1 MPKKRK
7 YQQGGRIIQGDLV
20 TPGGPGSKSTIDT
33 TKPLKQLNLSN
44 ITGPTADMGPSGGF
58 KWGRTS
64 GHVLYNVDRDPYT
77 KYISQPFSFITDD
90 PDDLRAQNQS
100 FGEKAAYMLPKLVTR
115 VGTNVAGSSIGLLYG
130 GGAFLHG
137 LLDGNPETNPNKAF
151 WDNSFQRSLDG
162 INDWMDNKLPHYYT
176 KDEQEYGFFK
186 AAFGKGAANFW
197 MNDFTQGL
205 SFIVGAVLTESL
217 VRGMGQST
225 YWNKAK
231 SLFHKKGRVPYK
243 ETKSTI
249 GEIKNASQLLATKD
263 KLRGGLLTLRQLGT
277 GAMYEAGVE
286 SRHHYDRTLERL
298 VDMHKQRHMGQE
310 PNTQQMAELV
320 QIATQSSNAVWA
332 GNVAL
337 VGFGNYLLFPKI
349 FGRGYNSSKN
359 IFGQVGE
366 ELSDVGTKYIN
377 LMTAISR
384 KEAILR
390 NTWSV
395 LRTPLYEGFVEEGG
409 QKLLD
414 VAGHDA
420 AINFYLSK
428 KDPTYL
434 GMIDELISNTDSA
447 FAEAYGS
454 AEGQKEIGIG
464 FLLAAMGLPGRKSVT
479 GKDGKTTRK
488 WGMIGGSYN
497 SYTNMKETEVM
508 VDDLV
513 KILNEGGSTIDNLKA
528 GVDMLSRAGKFT
540 TMEDVAMLI
549 NSPLMKKNGEYHNLF
564 LHAMTKIR
572 VGLEQSLR
580 DDIDKTIRQ
589 MSLEDFRET
598 FSYEA
603 TNDYNDQELE
613 AHKDKVIESLHEQID
628 QIKEN
633 WGMVNG
639 TFGTF
644 GEDQKIM
651 MTHALSISEH
661 FDQRE
666 ESMIEANNKVG
677 LQENIEVEEK
687 TEIDKVQQDKAE
699 QESLLNRL
707 RNIWQRFTSK
717 QKEDISKMPEA
728 KEVKKKR
735 NIREFTSPS
744 HLEEL
749 YLELAV
755 KIKSLQ
761 EQIEAVKND
770 PNINDMD
777 QTKKVKNSKGVME
790 NVTTPSDKKQQLE
803 KLNEELDA
811 LLDRKIYLTKAL
823 NEGLDPDLSKD
834 EQRLLDEWQ
843 KRDPVAYA
851 AHHKDVIKRL
861 KDIRNIRAYRHRMID
876 MYNQMVQV
884 NSSAARENVTWTD
897 KGTLIPR
904 PEILLMRQVADLE
917 NLSDKLSDRELAR
930 LYERYNGK
938 TITFTYQHKGD
949 ITVKEVRKFARQNNA
964 LEKIDKRALEI
975 LQAEKHTEVEAYLQ
989 ALAENNIPYDVNNR
1003 TEEYTVF
1010 VKQEQIENEN
1020 ARVLIRLPDYDTIKK
1035 LKRKAVLE
1043 DLMRTNKEAKKEYD
1057 LLLEELEL
1065 HKTEYTAYTLNMLK
1079 GATDIKVVDSNEVV
1093 IQAIESIVELTED
1106 EIKISIETTKQS
1118 LEKAKKELN
1127 EIVKILSAFQNVKQS
1142 PESFRKKDKHGR
1154 EYFTVNGVNY
1164 SLKGITNKIA
1174 FYTLSQRI
1182 PLKDGSFQIVPSQI
1196 EQLEAVIEQLE
1207 IKLNSY
1213 KADLD
1218 SFYKL
1223 EPELNKS
1230 KSIEKIQETIF
1241 TFMKE
1246 KWVGDQMLIE
1256 QLRKSE
1262 AFTNNPVMRS
1272 IWENILEFDPSK
1284 DEASRVV
1291 NNLIKVAQQDKELPN
1306 EIIRII
1312 DQEIESIKKEYS
1324 LLKSAAAA
1332 VKKHLNIK
1340 QNGEVSLRSK
1350 KETLA
1355 EYNRLLDEM
1364 AKLDILLGKLTSENV
1379 TAELRMAI
1387 GMAKAEF
1394 QQRNRDF
1401 EIAHQLQTTLVQN
1414 LGFVVNTYNELRYG
1428 KTQEINNKEEPN
1440 TKEGEM
1446 AGQESIEEIFKDP
1459 ESNVY
1464 YYGTPITKHGFAK
1477 SASDHKLALE
1487 KEKSLRLMKE
1497 ESPESQWTPKL
1508 EKELQFYSAINRFHK
1523 FTETLSVANQDNYR
1537 LTFVNR
1543 QTIPEELSDKV
1554 LFYNEKTNSFSYAKD
1569 IKTELGSENT
1579 EDIKIIITDK
1589 KGNAVTVKDNDGV
1602 DQIMYASVPS
1612 ANVTV
1617 QFKKKGETITAYR
1630 YSKEDLVS
1638 TTVKEVS
1645 HKGRIYFTGELT
1657 EDAVDAIEKHITF
1670 RDGLLKVSGPRHVK
1684 ISGTSNGMPIW
1695 VNGDPSHRAK
1705 ASETI
1710 VQNENQ
1716 VKDVKLNI
1724 GLNSKN
1730 NIVNFENRRY
1740 KIKAGTPYV
1749 VKNGRLVPLFV
1760 DTLSMP
1766 HQKNIYNLLRLYA
1779 TQLLNVM
1786 NANTKVNS
1794 KDAAY
1799 IHTLN
1804 ENGEAVYAPET
1815 ANKTIEQILKTLIY
1829 FGKHSK
1835 NRASKEYSIYLEGK
1849 TLFFG
1854 SNQIDINELANPT
1867 DVNKDI
1873 HNSLQTFLA
1882 TLNYQINN
1890 ATLKDDINARAESQK
1905 KLGSELAKWKKRL
1918 GAAMKKKGFNMNQI
1932 KSLPKKKQTEFYKA
1946 LQTWKRKNPK
1956 PTASDI
1962 SYTSYTE
1969 VIVNDDLTFDFRTWT
1984 NYTEYLLSGAQG
1996 RNLMD
2001 IPFKLNLHRDRSG
2014 QGVDTSM
2021 TPQFMSVYV
2030 VWNKN
2035 ITVNELLTNDD
2046 LVTTTIQDSMI
2057 KKKNEVEIADT
2068 ETDMDAV
2075 NEEDPIEVVTDSG
2088 YKVGEVKTIT
2098 HQSVGENPA
2107 WKANFEITGINFDTA
2122 TISVNVK
2129 NAVLINKDNSE
2140 TELDPA
2146 SINIVKDF
2154 IEKNLF
2160 LEEEINSKYSVTDY
2174 FEVIDE
2180 TTASTTD
2187 LDTLQK
2193 GQDGGLERTIDPEDS
2208 AASGEKGGQA
2218 FNVSMPHEEFELM
2231 DLSEEYEQ
2239 FKAMVPKNQNGTPI
2253 FKLEIVQGL
2262 VHGQNYGY
2270 FTKLGKIL
2278 LSSDAIKGTLY
2289 HETFHAITRK
2299 LLSPAERAEL
2309 YQEVRNMTGKAST
2322 YKGDVKKLKDFTD
2335 KEADEWLAEEF
2346 RQYVVLKGDYKVGS
2360 RVKKSLI
2367 QKIFDFIYKFFNNLS
2382 RNQRL
2387 FENIYSG
2394 KYSETIDNYT
2404 TYTIKEG
2411 AALNATKI
2419 DAAASKDINEAM
2431 TAAIFDIAMSSGLE
2445 FSQFFNFSKEN
2456 KTLELFLAPIYGR
2469 PGLKGKTAYNKVR
2482 GDLEEIYFNLESK
2495 INNLESKSN
2504 LSEKEKVLLNTY
2516 KLEKA
2521 TIYNTAE
2528 AVRLDWNSFV
2538 EKNTAFLRRYKF
2550 DVNFKTLQEE
2560 ISTLNEDPE
2569 TGEVVAKDT
2578 ASYRS
2583 VNEID
2588 PASTISPELKLII
2601 ATLPA
2606 VEWTIGEEGKVFK
2619 YVTSKYG
2626 LNKLANFGQVLNTL
2640 YKNLSNLDSTSAMLS
2655 ILDDLAETDA
2665 TYQVLL
2671 NRLGLSKSKG
2681 FSSYAAILDQS
2692 LTKEEMKLLMS
2703 FLTSFKTTSKEYK
2716 ILNVDT
2722 EQRRTLINADQ
2733 DNINSVVKAKWKAKF
2748 RQRLNTEF
2756 GINNADKRLVMDL
2769 TKKLSL
2775 KMEGRTVSRSLGTE
2789 KGWFLSNDRET
2800 EQNIAILKHL
2810 GIEFTNLPELLDLLS
2825 TNAILEDEFN
2835 TNIDWIFADIAMDI
2849 DEKTKKPIYLTTKD
2863 MSDLFDNTD
2872 SFGRLQKLIE
2882 YEASTTKQVI
2892 SLQNRFNNKK
2902 RHGVTIKNFTSSF
2915 IDYLNSDPIV
2925 AQTLLE
2931 KFNMQGSVWLQ
2942 RIAAGIEI
2950 KLVSLLGN
2958 SNKETNKDVEISRA
2972 NEGSILLNHV
2982 NSILKGYFPIIRTGN
2997 KKSEDAIYIGP
3008 PSYNI
3013 TETYMLNYLME
3024 ILKSEIKTA
3033 NAIFK
3038 GEADHIPSLKD
3049 KKGLQWFDHPAFT
3062 NTKALANKYIQ
3073 TSKNLDK
3080 SFINELEQVASKE
3093 IKQFL
3098 KDKKQETFDLLVE
3111 YNILYNDNG
3120 TIKNIGLDFD
3130 SLELL
3135 KETLPARQKAN
3146 TFIKRDG
3153 IVEFELLKG
3162 LSGTTKFSPFLDHIL
3177 TQLTHMQLISTIEQT
3192 KIFLAHPGLYKE
3204 LFKRTSMFSS
3214 PKRFLESDENI
3225 LNYWSENLPNLAS
3238 KNPNWS
3244 PVVTS
3249 MVRAEIVESSKY
3261 IEQYTRILNYLGAS
3275 NSSINNMQ
3283 KSFTNMNIFDGGG
3296 LIHIDFYR
3304 RARILADHWTD
3315 VEEEAYRK
3323 VINGTATS
3331 KDVGILSPIKP
3342 QVVAPFETDNLQLV
3356 MGDKFALFPV
3366 HPNLHKIIDSPL
3378 IVMDQIYV
3386 EMTEQEIDYIV
3397 FPSSRKIGATT
3408 NNKGVFNPLLDENR
3422 QHVPLNGD
3430 RSAIVTYD
3438 LRWFGIQLKPKDS
3451 LEGLQSRPTQKTTF
3465 IPTDIYNN
3473 GNLSPKY
3480 ADTPLNENSSWEDG
3494 INLYHELHEALIQ
3507 KEVAQLTAKL
3517 GAIETAEGFKSLN
3530 NKRTRKLIKDTLIEE
3545 LTKRDIDENIIESIE
3560 SLFETNI
3567 TYINQ
3572 LYQKNRLE
3580 TLLYSIMTNS
3590 VVKRKIYGKKVM
3602 IQSVVGYDTAISEGV
3617 LPIGTTL
3624 KFYGKKIVRK
3634 EGESLED
3641 FYRREAF
3648 SKTTAAE
3655 IYAPYSWKGLLEG
3668 QNISELPAE
3677 VLTIV
3682 GARIPT
3688 EFLSSIDVF
3697 KIKGFLPKQAGNKMV
3712 VPPEIVG
3719 KTGADFDSDE
3729 ITIQLPHI
3737 EIKENGGIGL
3747 ITPVNTL
3754 EELRASSP
3762 QDYIA
3767 AAIELYKMQNNPE
3780 GTIEFIK
3787 EFNSAIRNNDIATLE
3802 GLDNRLKGLG
3812 FEDLPPFMQQPKQ
3825 VVENL
3830 LLKLEID
3837 ILLHPLSFEQ
3847 LMDPVGAFD
3856 MQDQAE
3862 QIQDERIMN
3871 GLASPKTTNLFDM
3884 LSLRGLVESSNQM
3897 WSTLLGTGVV
3907 ATGATNLIKSQ
3918 RGGMYLQTGQ
3928 SYVNILGQEI
3938 PFKLYF
3944 DGLMDVKKV
3953 PFGNVLDLN
3962 NNKISSSL
3970 RKYITAY
3977 VDGEK
3982 NPFAMYINAGIEGAG
3997 MHVFLNKALV
4007 PLPVVI
4013 DFMSQPIILDYIN
4026 MKHRFQGDHSIQSRG
4041 SFSKAYKS
4049 DIEIVNSLIIK
4060 YGRGSGEYIGL
4071 RPESLREMRSLS
4083 VNDMSPTQKQLQIQI
4098 LDNFLMYK
4106 APAESLRKIQTVT
4119 SPDTSKL
4126 KNGYEMI
4133 YIQALERIIQ
4143 EDNYFKNIVG
4153 LTGPTKNTKATLEL
4167 PTVVLDQRPFLNK
4180 LKKLFDNSNN
4190 LLENLDFKFLKD
4202 KNGVRIIEKTLI
4214 DLAHTLM
4221 SEGKSKQEIINY
4233 LQKFDDF
4240 ITSFMFQ
4247 TSVLNQYYPIELYRK
4262 YGTASLNTL
4271 IEQLFQG
4278 ENSLPRRIIEAKKKY
4293 RNNTLLEELIP
4304 ELQEFTNN
4312 KDFDYYIDRIQL
4324 ASNRYDTDD
4333 LSGFGRDAKV
4343 LFEKEPELVLDLYL
4357 YSFLKSGTSFS
4368 PKAFFQALPG
4378 SLLLPITQQVFE
4390 SAKTKLIYNQLNF
4403 TEIYSDFLDNQWD
4416 NSQITP
4422 VKYTSKWD
4430 GKKQWIRNKFHGN
4443 RILVKSKRGSSQAG
4457 IFTRDL
4463 YYNYFYRFSKVQTIE
4478 KNNKTMEVFVYE
4490 LHQPKG
4496 VRNELI
4502 VAGRQ
4507 PVLNSNKAPK
4517 EASNLKLSKKEIEAL
4532 FENNATQIKRTY
4544 KLIEGI
4550 YRIKD
4555 GKIVDLK
4562 KIKSTKTSNIYEIS
4576 VQRDAVR
4583 EAPIKQI
4590 PNKEMEIQAVDLT
4603 TVKESYK
4610 QEQKKC
4616 KKRK

>member
-33 TKPLKQLNLSN
+33 TRPLESLDTSN
-44 ITGPTADMGPSGGF
+44 ISGPSPDMGPGGGF
-58 KWGRTS
+58 RWGRTS
-64 GHVLYNVDRDPYT
+64 GHVLYNVDRSAYT
-77 KYISQPFSFITDD
+77 DYISQPFSFITDD

-100 FGEKAAYMLPKLVTR
+100 FSEKAGYMLPKLVTR
-115 VGTNVAGSSIGLLYG
+115 VGTNVAGSTIGLLYG

-137 LLDGNPETNPNKAF
+137 LMDSNPETNANKAF

-162 INDWMDNKLPHYYT
+162 VNDWMDNKLPHYYT
-176 KDEQEYGFFK
+176 KEEQEYGFFK

-217 VRGMGQST
+217 VRGMGEGT
-225 YWNKAK
+225 YVNKAK
-231 SLFHKKGRVPYK
+231 NLFINKGRVPYK
-243 ETKSTI
+243 DTKSTVGQI
-249 GEIKNASQLLATKD
+249 QNATQLLSKKD
-263 KLRGGLLTLRQLGT
+263 QLRGGLLTLRQLGT

-286 SRHHYDRTLERL
+286 ARHHYDRTLENL
-298 VDMHKQRHMGQE
+298 VTLHKQSHFGQE
-310 PNTQQMAELV
+310 PTKEQMAYLV
-320 QIATQSSNAVWA
+320 NIATMSGNAVWA

-349 FGRGYNSSKN
+349 FGRGFNASKSV
-359 IFGQVGE
+359 FGQVGE
-366 ELSDVGTKYIN
+366 ELTATGTKYIN

-414 VAGHDA
+414 IAGHEA
-420 AINFYLSK
+420 AENFYLSK

-434 GMIDELISNTDSA
+434 GMVEELIANTDTA
-447 FAEAYGS
+447 FGEAYGS

-479 GKDGKTTRK
+479 GKDGKTTQK

-497 SYTNMKETEVM
+497 SYTSRKETEQSI
-508 VDDLV
+508 DNLV

-589 MSLEDFRET
+589 MSIEDFRET

-613 AHKDKVIESLHEQID
+613 THKDKVIESLHEQID

-633 WGMVNG
+633 WGMING

-651 MTHALSISEH
+651 MTHALSISKH
-661 FDQRE
+661 FDKRE
-666 ESMIEANNKVG
+666 EDMIEANNKAG
-677 LQENIEVEEK
+677 LQEDIESEEK
-687 TEIDKVQQDKAE
+687 AETNKVQQDKAE
-699 QESLLNRL
+699 QQSLMGRL
-707 RNIWQRFTSK
+707 KNVWQRLTSK
-717 QKEDISKMPEA
+717 QKENISEMPEA
-728 KEVKKKR
+728 KEVKKR
-735 NIREFTSPS
+735 QNIREFTSPS

-749 YLELAV
+749 YLELAT
-755 KIKSLQ
+755 KIKALQ
-761 EQIEAVKND
+761 EQIEGVKND
-770 PNINDMD
+770 PNISDID
-777 QTKKVKNSKGVME
+777 KTEKVKNSKGVE
-790 NVTTPSDKKQQLE
+790 ESVTTPSDKKQQLE
-803 KLNEELDA
+803 KLNQELDA

-834 EQRLLDEWQ
+834 EQKLLEEWQ
-843 KRDPVAYA
+843 QRDPVAYA

-949 ITVKEVRKFARQNNA
+949 ITVKEVRKYARKNNI

-975 LQAEKHTEVEAYLQ
+975 LQAEKHTDVEAYLQ
-989 ALAENNIPYDVNNR
+989 ALAENNTPYDTNIR

-1010 VKQEQIENEN
+1010 VKQEQIEDEN
-1020 ARVLIRLPDYDTIKK
+1020 ARVLIRLPDHDTIKK
-1035 LKRKAVLE
+1035 LKRKTILE

-1057 LLLEELEL
+1057 LLLKELEL

-1079 GATDIKVVDSNEVV
+1079 GATDIKVMDSNEVV
-1093 IQAIESIVELTED
+1093 IQAIESIVELTEE
-1106 EIKISIETTKQS
+1106 EIKTSIETTKHS

-1127 EIVKILSAFQNVKQS
+1127 EIVKLLSAFQNVKQT
-1142 PESFRKKDKHGR
+1142 PESFRKKDKKGR

-1164 SLKGITNKIA
+1164 SLKGITDKIS

-1182 PLKDGSFQIVPSQI
+1182 PLKDGSFQVVPSQI

-1246 KWVGDQMLIE
+1246 KWVGDQVLIE

-1272 IWENILEFDPSK
+1272 IWENILEFDPAK

-1291 NNLIKVAQQDKELPN
+1291 NNLIKVAQQDKELPK

-1324 LLKSAAAA
+1324 LLKVAAAA
-1332 VKKHLNIK
+1332 VKRHLNLK
-1340 QNGEVSLRSK
+1340 QNGEISLRSK

-1364 AKLDILLGKLTSENV
+1364 AKLDKLLGKLTAENV
-1379 TAELRMAI
+1379 TAELQMAI
-1387 GMAKAEF
+1387 GAAKAAF
-1394 QQRNRDF
+1394 AQRNRDF
-1401 EIAHQLQTTLVQN
+1401 EIAHQLQNTLAQN
-1414 LGFVVNTYNELRYG
+1414 LGFIINTYNELRYG
-1428 KTQEINNKEEPN
+1428 KTQEINSKEDPN
-1440 TKEGEM
+1440 TKEGEL
-1446 AGQESIEEIFKDP
+1446 AEQESMEEVFKNP

-1464 YYGTPITKHGFAK
+1464 YYGTPVTKHGFAK

-1497 ESPESQWTPKL
+1497 ESPASQWTSKL

-1523 FTETLSVANQDNYR
+1523 FTETLSGANQNNYR

-1543 QTIPEELSDKV
+1543 KTVPEKILDKV
-1554 LFYNEKTNSFSYAKD
+1554 VFYNEKTKSFSYSKD
-1569 IKTELGSENT
+1569 IKGGLGSET
-1579 EDIKIIITDK
+1579 SEDIKIIITDK
-1589 KGNAVTVKDNDGV
+1589 KGNAITVKDNDGI
-1602 DQIMYASVPS
+1602 DQVMYASVPS
-1612 ANVTV
+1612 SNVFTE
-1617 QFKKKGETITAYR
+1617 FKKKGESIKAYR
-1630 YSKEDLVS
+1630 YSKDDLID
-1638 TTVKEVS
+1638 TTVKEVAY
-1645 HKGRIYFTGELT
+1645 KGRTYFVGELT
-1657 EDAVDAIEKHITF
+1657 QDAIDAIEKHKTF
-1670 RDGLLKVSGPRHVK
+1670 RQGLLEVSGPRHIK

-1695 VNGDPSHRAK
+1695 VNGDANHRAR

-1716 VKDVKLNI
+1716 VKDIKLNI
-1724 GLNSKN
+1724 GINSKN
-1730 NIVNFENRRY
+1730 NVVNFENRRY
-1740 KIKAGTPYV
+1740 KVKAGTPYV
-1749 VKNGRLVPLFV
+1749 VKNGRLIPLFV
-1760 DTLSMP
+1760 DTLSMS

-1779 TQLLNVM
+1779 TQLTNVM
-1786 NANTKVNS
+1786 SSTTKVNS

-1804 ENGEAVYAPET
+1804 EQGEAVYAPET

-1835 NRASKEYSIYLEGK
+1835 NRASKQYSIYLEGK
-1849 TLFFG
+1849 TLYFG
-1854 SNQIDINELANPT
+1854 DNQLDINELANPT

-1873 HNSLQTFLA
+1873 HTALQAFLS

-1890 ATLKDDINARAESQK
+1890 PTLKDDINARNTSQK
-1905 KLGSELAKWKKRL
+1905 ELGSELAKWKKKL

-1932 KSLPKKKQTEFYKA
+1932 KALPKSKQAEFYKA
-1946 LQTWKRKNPK
+1946 LQTWKTKNPK
-1956 PTASDI
+1956 PTASDPA
-1962 SYTSYTE
+1962 YTE
-1969 VIVNDDLTFDFRTWT
+1969 YVEVIINDDLTFNFRKWN
-1984 NYTEYLLSGAQG
+1984 NYTEYLLSGSQE
-1996 RNLMD
+1996 RSLLD
-2001 IPFKLNLHRDRSG
+2001 IPFKLNLHKDKSG

-2030 VWNKN
+2030 IWNKN
-2035 ITVNELLTNDD
+2035 ITVKDLLTNDD
-2046 LVTTTIQDSMI
+2046 LTTVSIQDSMV
-2057 KKKNEVEIADT
+2057 KKKNEVEITDT

-2075 NEEDPIEVVTDSG
+2075 DETEPIDIVTESG
-2088 YKVGEVKTIT
+2088 YKAGEVKTIT

-2107 WKANFEITGINFDTA
+2107 WKANFEITGINFDNS
-2122 TISVNVK
+2122 TISVRIID
-2129 NAVLINKDNSE
+2129 AALINKDNSE
-2140 TELDPA
+2140 IELDEN
-2146 SINIVKDF
+2146 SSNIVKDF
-2154 IEKNLF
+2154 IENNLF
-2160 LEEEINSKYSVTDY
+2160 LQEELNSKYAVTDY
-2174 FEVIDE
+2174 VEVVDE
-2180 TTASTTD
+2180 TTSSTTD
-2187 LDTLQK
+2187 LNDLQK

-2208 AASGEKGGQA
+2208 ASSGEKGGQA

-2289 HETFHAITRK
+2289 HEAFHGITRK
-2299 LLSPAERAEL
+2299 LLSPAEREAL
-2309 YQEVRNMTGKAST
+2309 YVEVRNMTGKAST
-2322 YKGDVKKLKDFTD
+2322 YKGEVKKLKDFTD

-2346 RQYVVLKGDYKVGS
+2346 RQYTLLKGDYKVGS
-2360 RVKKSLI
+2360 RIKKSLI
-2367 QKIFDFIYKFFNNLS
+2367 QKIFDFIYKFFNSLS
-2382 RNQRL
+2382 KNQTL
-2387 FENIYSG
+2387 FENIYTG

-2404 TYTIKEG
+2404 VYTIKEG

-2482 GDLEEIYFNLESK
+2482 GDLEEIYFNLQSK
-2495 INNLESKSN
+2495 IDVLESKDK
-2504 LSEKEKVLLNTY
+2504 LSQKEEVLLNTY

-2528 AVRLDWNSFV
+2528 AVRLDWNSFI
-2538 EKNTAFLRRYKF
+2538 EKNTTFLRRYKF
-2550 DVNFKTLQEE
+2550 DVNSKTLQEE
-2560 ISTLNEDPE
+2560 INALNEDPD
-2569 TGEVVAKDT
+2569 TGEVVTKDT
-2578 ASYRS
+2578 ANYRS
-2583 VNEID
+2583 TNEID

-2606 VEWTIGEEGKVFK
+2606 VEWTVGEEGKVFK
-2619 YVTSKYG
+2619 YTTSKYG

-2640 YKNLSNLDSTSAMLS
+2640 YKNLSNLDSTAAMLS
-2655 ILDDLAETDA
+2655 VIDDLAETDA

-2692 LTKEEMKLLMS
+2692 LTEEEMKLLMS

-2722 EQRRTLINADQ
+2722 EQRRSLINADQ
-2733 DNINSVVKAKWKAKF
+2733 DNINSVIKSKWKAKF
-2748 RQRLNTEF
+2748 RQRLNTAF
-2756 GINNADKRLVMDL
+2756 GVNNADKRLVMDL

-2775 KMEGRTVSRSLGTE
+2775 KVEGRTISRPLGT
-2789 KGWFLSNDRET
+2789 KDGWFLSDDRET
-2800 EQNIAILKHL
+2800 AQNIAILKHL
-2810 GIEFTNLPELLDLLS
+2810 GIEFTNLSELLDLLS
-2825 TNAILEDEFN
+2825 TNSILEDEFN
-2835 TNIDWIFADIAMDI
+2835 TNIDWVFGDIAMDI

-2882 YEASTTKQVI
+2882 YEATTTKQVI

-2915 IDYLNSDPIV
+2915 IDYLNSDPSV
-2925 AQTLLE
+2925 AETLLT
-2931 KFNMQGSVWLQ
+2931 KYNMQGSVWLQ

-2958 SNKETNKDVEISRA
+2958 SNKENNKDIEISRA

-2982 NSILKGYFPIIRTGN
+2982 NSILKGHFPIIRTGN

-3013 TETYMLNYLME
+3013 TETYMFNYLSS
-3024 ILKSEIKTA
+3024 ILKSEIQTA
-3033 NAIFK
+3033 NAIFR
-3038 GEADHIPSLKD
+3038 GEADNIPSLKD
-3049 KKGLQWFDHPAFT
+3049 KKELQWFNHPAFI
-3062 NTKALANKYIQ
+3062 NTKAVANKFIQ
-3073 TSKNLDK
+3073 NQTKTFDSVI
-3080 SFINELEQVASKE
+3080 SPFKE
-3093 IKQFL
+3093 EVTQFL
-3098 KDKKQETFDLLVE
+3098 KDKKQETFDLLIE

-3146 TFIKRDG
+3146 TFIKRDS

-3162 LSGTTKFSPFLDHIL
+3162 PSGTTKFSPFLDHIL
-3177 TQLTHMQLISTIEQT
+3177 TQLTFMQLISSIEQT
-3192 KIFLAHPGLYKE
+3192 KVFLAHPGLYKE

-3214 PKRFLESDENI
+3214 PKRFLEADENI
-3225 LNYWSENLPNLAS
+3225 LNYWSENRPNLAS

-3244 PVVTS
+3244 PVVS
-3249 MVRAEIVESSKY
+3249 SIVRAEVVESSKY
-3261 IEQYTRILNYLGAS
+3261 VEQYTRILNYLGAS

-3283 KSFTNMNIFDGGG
+3283 QSFTNMEIFDGGG

-3315 VEEEAYRK
+3315 VEEEVYRK
-3323 VINGTATS
+3323 VIEGTAT
-3331 KDVGILSPIKP
+3331 KEDVGILSPIKP
-3342 QVVAPFETDNLQLV
+3342 QVVAPFETDNLQLI
-3356 MGDKFALFPV
+3356 MGDKFALFPI
-3366 HPNLHKIIDSPL
+3366 HPHLHKIVGSPL
-3378 IVMDQIYV
+3378 IVMDQIYQ
-3386 EMTEQEIDYIV
+3386 EMTEEEIDYSV
-3397 FPSSRKIGATT
+3397 FPSSRKIGAST

-3473 GNLSPKY
+3473 GEVSAKY
-3480 ADTPLNENSSWEDG
+3480 ANTPLNENSTWEDG

-3507 KEVAQLTAKL
+3507 KEVANLTAKL
-3517 GAIETAEGFKSLN
+3517 GAIETSEGFKSLN
-3530 NKRTRKLIKDTLIEE
+3530 NKRTRTLIKNTLIEE
-3545 LTKRDIDENIIESIE
+3545 LTKRDIDENIIESVE
-3560 SLFETNI
+3560 ALFETDI
-3567 TYINQ
+3567 TFINQ

-3580 TLLYSIMTNS
+3580 TLLYSIMTNA

-3602 IQSVVGYDTAISEGV
+3602 IQSVVGYDAAITENI
-3617 LPIGTTL
+3617 LPAGTTL
-3624 KFYGKKIVRK
+3624 KFYSKEIIQE

-3648 SKTTAAE
+3648 STTSAAE
-3655 IYAPYSWKGLLEG
+3655 IFAPHSWKGILDG
-3668 QNISELPAE
+3668 QDLSKIPSE
-3677 VLTIV
+3677 VLTII

-3697 KIKGFLPKQAGNKMV
+3697 KIKGFLPKQAGNKMI
-3712 VPPEIVG
+3712 VPSEIVG

-3737 EIKENGGIGL
+3737 ELGEKSGIGM
-3747 ITPVNTL
+3747 IKSVNTL
-3754 EELRASSP
+3754 KELRLKSP

-3767 AAIELYKMQNNPE
+3767 AAIELFKMKNSPE
-3780 GTIEFIK
+3780 SAIEFIK
-3787 EFNSAIRNNDIATLE
+3787 DFNAANRKKDEIDLE
-3802 GLDNRLKGLG
+3802 ALDNRLIGVG

-3830 LLKLEID
+3830 LLKLETD

-3856 MQDQAE
+3856 MQVQAE
-3862 QIQDERIMN
+3862 QIQDERITN
-3871 GLASPKTTNLFDM
+3871 GLVSPKTTNLFDM

-3928 SYVNILGQEI
+3928 PYTNILGQEI

-3944 DGLMDVKKV
+3944 DGLMGVKKV

-3962 NNKISSSL
+3962 GNKISSSL

-4007 PLPVVI
+4007 PLSTVI

-4026 MKHRFQGDHSIQSRG
+4026 MKHRFQGDHSIQSRK
-4041 SFSKAYKS
+4041 SFGKAYKS
-4049 DIEIVNSLIIK
+4049 DAEITNSLIIK
-4060 YGRGSGEYIGL
+4060 YGRGAGEYIGL
-4071 RPESLREMRSLS
+4071 RPESLREMRALS
-4083 VNDMSPTQKQLQIQI
+4083 IKDMSATQKQLQIQI

-4106 APAESLRKIQTVT
+4106 GPSESLRKIQTVT

-4133 YIQALERIIQ
+4133 YLQALEKVIQ
-4143 EDNYFKNIVG
+4143 EDGYFKNIVG

-4167 PTVVLDQRPFLNK
+4167 PPVVLDQKPFLNK

-4190 LLENLDFKFLKD
+4190 LLENLDFKYLKN
-4202 KNGVRIIEKTLI
+4202 KNGVRIIETTLVE
-4214 DLAHTLM
+4214 LASSLM
-4221 SEGKSKQEIINY
+4221 SEGKSKQEITNY

-4262 YGTASLNTL
+4262 YGDTSLNTL

-4293 RNNTLLEELIP
+4293 RNNTLLEELVP

-4312 KDFDYYIDRIQL
+4312 KDFDYYVDKLQL

-4333 LSGFGRDAKV
+4333 LTGFGKDAKV

-4390 SAKTKLIYNQLNF
+4390 SAKTKLIYNQLNL
-4403 TEIYSDFLDNQWD
+4403 TQIYSDFLDNQWD

-4422 VKYTSKWD
+4422 IKYTSKWD
-4430 GKKQWIRNKFHGN
+4430 GKKEWIRNRFYGN
-4443 RILVKSKRGSSQAG
+4443 RFLVKSKRGSSQAG
-4457 IFTRDL
+4457 IFSRDL
-4463 YYNYFYRFSKVQTIE
+4463 YHNYFYRFSKVQTVE

-4517 EASNLKLSKKEIEAL
+4517 EASNLKLNKKEIESL
-4532 FENNATQIKRTY
+4532 FENNTTQIKRTY
-4544 KLIEGI
+4544 KLMEGI

-4562 KIKSTKTSNIYEIS
+4562 KIKSTKTTNIYEIS

-4583 EAPIKQI
+4583 EAPMKEI
-4590 PNKEMEIQAVDLT
+4590 PTAETEIQSIDLT
-4603 TVKESYK
+4603 TLKETFK
-4610 QEQKKC
+4610 EEQNKC
-4616 KKRK
+4616 KTKK